1 MRVIRAS
8 EIGSYVYC
16 NRAWWYQIKGHT
28 PDNITEMVSGQNM
41 HTDHGRR
48 VMTTGCLRTLA
59 YGLLLLAIVITTAY
73 LTLLLI

>member
-16 NRAWWYQIKGHT
+16 NRAWWYQKNGQI
-28 PDNITEMVSGQNM
+28 PENLEAMVNGQNM

-48 VMTTGCLRTLA
+48 VMATGCLRTLA
-59 YGLLLLAIVITTAY
+59 YLLFLLAIIAATAY
-73 LTLLLI
+73 ITSLLI